1 MPRQADQN
9 SLQSLKQ
16 AIECHPGERLGFFAR
31 LLGWSCEEVNRG
43 LTSLN
48 DEGILLYEDDGGG
61 LYPVESIQM

>member
-16 AIECHPGERLGFFAR
+16 AIERHPGERLGFFAR
-31 LLGWSCEEVNRG
+31 LLDWSCEEVNRG

-48 DEGILLYEDDGGG
+48 DEGVLLYEDDGGG
-61 LYPVESIQM
+61 LYPVETVQK